1 MGIQQEDAEVHPM
14 LAETEGYSGPH
25 LVDESLLWC
34 DFLILCLLCV
44 LLFSHDAFWKSYDTP
59 VGRGGG

>member
-1 MGIQQEDAEVHPM
+1 M